1 MIKSLEFDKDK
12 KFVSYVKTEIKKEIL
27 FCEEISKRYTHSLF
41 SEEISKRYAHRL
53 HTLES
58 CLREYEK
65 ALYHINKAKEYFMN
79 TERR

>member
-27 FCEEISKRYTHSLF
+27 FCEEISKRYTH
-41 SEEISKRYAHRL
+41 RL

-58 CLREYEK
+58 CLREYKK